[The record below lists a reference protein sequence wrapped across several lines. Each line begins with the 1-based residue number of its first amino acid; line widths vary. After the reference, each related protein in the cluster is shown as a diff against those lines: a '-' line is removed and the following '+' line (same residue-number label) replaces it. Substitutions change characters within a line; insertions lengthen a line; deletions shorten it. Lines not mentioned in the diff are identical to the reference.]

1 MDDLMMLFQGSLIRR
16 ESVSD
21 ILGVNETT
29 AQTGLVFTSCQAL
42 ALLQARDRALMDS
55 GRLELGS
62 GMVKKLIL
70 AFFDSPFFQNG
81 QAVDTLESLME
92 IFYHMKNE
100 TFDAL
105 CDDELIDFLR
115 ERFDGECQG
124 SLDLLRDNACSHLA
138 RAVHGA
144 ASEEGE
150 AEEEVEEDAD
160 E

>member
-21 ILGVNETT
+21 ILSVNSTT
-29 AQTGLVFTSCQAL
+29 VQTGLVFTPRQAL

-55 GRLELGS
+55 GRMEFGS
-62 GMVKKLIL
+62 GIVKKLIL
-70 AFFDSPFFQNG
+70 AFYDSLFFQNG
-81 QAVDTLESLME
+81 QAVDTLESLLE

-100 TFDAL
+100 TFDTL

-124 SLDLLRDNACSHLA
+124 SMDLLRDDAFRHLA
-138 RAVHGA
+138 RVAHGA
-144 ASEEGE
+144 AMEEGE
-150 AEEEVEEDAD
+150 AEENEEGKD